1 MVSKA
6 QKAESTPTDK
16 DIVDAGINRMV
27 EALGIDVQKARYKA
41 MRAIAW
47 QAFIEYIDEDI
58 FDDLVERAITNA
70 PDLPSGWELA
80 RPVAAKKSSKK
91 TTKPAAKKSPKKT
104 TKKPSKKDPKAP
116 EPQLED
122 FEDEDVTDVV
132 SEGLDIVQVQDAP
145 EALPEQTVLS
155 LTEDELEAPATPD
168 SDSTAVKNATRTQ
181 RRRRIRRTR

>member
-47 QAFIEYIDEDI
+47 QAFIEYIDEGI

-80 RPVAAKKSSKK
+80 RPAAKKAAKPAAKKSSKK
-91 TTKPAAKKSPKKT
+91 TTK
-104 TKKPSKKDPKAP
+104 KPSKKAPKAP

-132 SEGLDIVQVQDAP
+132 SEDLDAVQVQDAP

>member
-47 QAFIEYIDEDI
+47 QAFIEYIDEGI

-80 RPVAAKKSSKK
+80 RPVAKKEAKPATKKSS
-91 TTKPAAKKSPKKT
+91 KKT

-122 FEDEDVTDVV
+122 FEDVTDVV

>member
-16 DIVDAGINRMV
+16 DIVDAGINRVV

-122 FEDEDVTDVV
+122 FEDEDVTDVA
-132 SEGLDIVQVQDAP
+132 SEDLDVVQVQDSP

-155 LTEDELEAPATPD
+155 LTEDELEAPAAPPAAERGTK
-168 SDSTAVKNATRTQ
+168 STQ

>member
-58 FDDLVERAITNA
+58 FDDLVERAIINA
-70 PDLPSGWELA
+70 PDLPSGWELV
-80 RPVAAKKSSKK
+80 RPVAKKDAKPATKKSSKK
-91 TTKPAAKKSPKKT
+91 TTKKT

-116 EPQLED
+116 QPQLED

-132 SEGLDIVQVQDAP
+132 SEGLDIVQVQDSS

-155 LTEDELEAPATPD
+155 LTEDELEALATPPAAEQGTK
-168 SDSTAVKNATRTQ
+168 STQ

>member
-80 RPVAAKKSSKK
+80 RPAAKKAA
-91 TTKPAAKKSPKKT
+91 KPAAKKSPKKT
-104 TKKPSKKDPKAP
+104 TKNPSKKASKAP

-122 FEDEDVTDVV
+122 FEDEDVV
-132 SEGLDIVQVQDAP
+132 SEDLDAVQVQDAP

-155 LTEDELEAPATPD
+155 LTEDELEALATPD

>member
-70 PDLPSGWELA
+70 TDLPSGWGLA

-91 TTKPAAKKSPKKT
+91 AAKPAAKKSPKK
-104 TKKPSKKDPKAP
+104 PSKKAP

-122 FEDEDVTDVV
+122 FEDEDVADVV
-132 SEGLDIVQVQDAP
+132 SEDLDVVQVQDAP

>member
-47 QAFIEYIDEDI
+47 QAFIEYIDEGI
-58 FDDLVERAITNA
+58 FDELVDRAITNA

-80 RPVAAKKSSKK
+80 RPVAKKAA
-91 TTKPAAKKSPKKT
+91 KPAAKKSPKKT
-104 TKKPSKKDPKAP
+104 TKNPSKKASKAP

-122 FEDEDVTDVV
+122 FEDEDVV
-132 SEGLDIVQVQDAP
+132 SEGLDAVQVQDAP

-155 LTEDELEAPATPD
+155 LTEDELEAPATPPAAEQGTK
-168 SDSTAVKNATRTQ
+168 STQ

>member
-70 PDLPSGWELA
+70 PDLPSGWELV
-80 RPVAAKKSSKK
+80 RPVAKK
-91 TTKPAAKKSPKKT
+91 AAKKSPKKT

-122 FEDEDVTDVV
+122 FEDVTDVV

-168 SDSTAVKNATRTQ
+168 STAVKNATRTQ

>member
-58 FDDLVERAITNA
+58 FDDLVERAIVNA
-70 PDLPSGWELA
+70 PDLPSGWGLA
-80 RPVAAKKSSKK
+80 RPVAKKDAKPAAKKSSKK
-91 TTKPAAKKSPKKT
+91 
-104 TKKPSKKDPKAP
+104 PSKKAPKAP

-122 FEDEDVTDVV
+122 FEDVTDVV
-132 SEGLDIVQVQDAP
+132 SEGLDAVQVQDAP

-155 LTEDELEAPATPD
+155 LTEDELEAPATPPAAEQGTK
-168 SDSTAVKNATRTQ
+168 STQ

>member
-58 FDDLVERAITNA
+58 FDNLVERAITNA

-80 RPVAAKKSSKK
+80 RPAAKKDA
-91 TTKPAAKKSPKKT
+91 KPATKKSSKKT
-104 TKKPSKKDPKAP
+104 TKKPSKKAPKAP

-132 SEGLDIVQVQDAP
+132 SEDLDAVQVQDAP

-155 LTEDELEAPATPD
+155 LTEDELEARATPD

>member
-16 DIVDAGINRMV
+16 DIVNAGINRMV

-80 RPVAAKKSSKK
+80 RPVAKKDAKPAAKKSSKK
-91 TTKPAAKKSPKKT
+91 
-104 TKKPSKKDPKAP
+104 PSKKEPKAP

-132 SEGLDIVQVQDAP
+132 SEGLDIVQVQDSP

>member
-58 FDDLVERAITNA
+58 FDDLVERAIVNA

-80 RPVAAKKSSKK
+80 RPVAKKAAKPAAKKSSKK
-91 TTKPAAKKSPKKT
+91 TTK
-104 TKKPSKKDPKAP
+104 KPSKKAPKAP

-132 SEGLDIVQVQDAP
+132 SEGLDAVQVQDAP

>member
-1 MVSKA
+1 MVSKV

-80 RPVAAKKSSKK
+80 RPVAKKAA
-91 TTKPAAKKSPKKT
+91 KPAAKKSPKKT
-104 TKKPSKKDPKAP
+104 TKNPSKKASKAP

-122 FEDEDVTDVV
+122 FEDEDVV
-132 SEGLDIVQVQDAP
+132 SEDLDAVQVQDAP

-155 LTEDELEAPATPD
+155 LTEDELEEPATPD

>member
-70 PDLPSGWELA
+70 PDLPSGWGLA
-80 RPVAAKKSSKK
+80 RPVAKKDAKPATKKS
-91 TTKPAAKKSPKKT
+91 
-104 TKKPSKKDPKAP
+104 SKKDPKAP
-116 EPQLED
+116 QPQLED

-132 SEGLDIVQVQDAP
+132 SEGLDIVQVQDSP

-155 LTEDELEAPATPD
+155 LTEDELEAPATPPAAEQGTK
-168 SDSTAVKNATRTQ
+168 STQ

>member
-47 QAFIEYIDEDI
+47 QAFIEYIDEGI

-80 RPVAAKKSSKK
+80 RPVAKKAAKPAAKKSSKK
-91 TTKPAAKKSPKKT
+91 TTKKA
-104 TKKPSKKDPKAP
+104 PKAP

-145 EALPEQTVLS
+145 EALPEQTVFS

>member
-16 DIVDAGINRMV
+16 DIVDAGINRVV

-47 QAFIEYIDEDI
+47 QAFMEYIDEDI
-58 FDDLVERAITNA
+58 FDDLVERAIVNA

-91 TTKPAAKKSPKKT
+91 AAKPAAKKSPKKT
-104 TKKPSKKDPKAP
+104 TKKPSKKAP

-122 FEDEDVTDVV
+122 FEDEDVIDVV
-132 SEGLDIVQVQDAP
+132 SEDLDVVQVQDAP

-155 LTEDELEAPATPD
+155 LTEDELEAPATPPAAEQGTK
-168 SDSTAVKNATRTQ
+168 STQ

>member
-6 QKAESTPTDK
+6 QKAKSTPTDK
-16 DIVDAGINRMV
+16 EIVDAGINRMV

-47 QAFIEYIDEDI
+47 QAFMEYIDEDI
-58 FDDLVERAITNA
+58 FDALVERAIINA

-91 TTKPAAKKSPKKT
+91 AAKPATKKSSKKT

-155 LTEDELEAPATPD
+155 LTEDGLEAPATP
-168 SDSTAVKNATRTQ
+168 DSTAVKNATRTQ

>member
-80 RPVAAKKSSKK
+80 RPVAKKDAKPATKKSS
-91 TTKPAAKKSPKKT
+91 KKT

-122 FEDEDVTDVV
+122 FEDVTDVV
-132 SEGLDIVQVQDAP
+132 SEGLDIAQVQDAP

-155 LTEDELEAPATPD
+155 LTEDELEEPASVPAAT
-168 SDSTAVKNATRTQ
+168 KNATRTQ

>member
-80 RPVAAKKSSKK
+80 RPVAKKDAKPATKKSSKK
-91 TTKPAAKKSPKKT
+91 TTKKT

-116 EPQLED
+116 QPQLED

-132 SEGLDIVQVQDAP
+132 SEGLDIVQVQDSP

>member
-47 QAFIEYIDEDI
+47 QAFIEYIDEGI

-80 RPVAAKKSSKK
+80 RPVAKKEAKPAAKKSSKK
-91 TTKPAAKKSPKKT
+91 TTK
-104 TKKPSKKDPKAP
+104 KPSKKAPKAP
-116 EPQLED
+116 QPQLED
-122 FEDEDVTDVV
+122 FEDVTDVV

-155 LTEDELEAPATPD
+155 LTEDELEAPATPPAAERGTK
-168 SDSTAVKNATRTQ
+168 STQ

>member
-80 RPVAAKKSSKK
+80 RPVAKKAA
-91 TTKPAAKKSPKKT
+91 KPAAKKSPKKT
-104 TKKPSKKDPKAP
+104 TKNPSKKAPKAP

-122 FEDEDVTDVV
+122 FEDEDAV
-132 SEGLDIVQVQDAP
+132 SEDLDAVQVQDAP
-145 EALPEQTVLS
+145 EALPEQTVFS
-155 LTEDELEAPATPD
+155 LTEDELEAPATPPAAEQV
-168 SDSTAVKNATRTQ
+168 TKPTQ

>member
-58 FDDLVERAITNA
+58 FDDLVERAIVNA
-70 PDLPSGWELA
+70 PDLPSGWGLA
-80 RPVAAKKSSKK
+80 RPVAKKDAKPAAKKSSKK
-91 TTKPAAKKSPKKT
+91 TTK
-104 TKKPSKKDPKAP
+104 KPSKKAPKAP

-132 SEGLDIVQVQDAP
+132 SEGLDAVQVQDAP

-155 LTEDELEAPATPD
+155 LTEDELEEPATPD
-168 SDSTAVKNATRTQ
+168 SDSTAVKSATRTQ

>member
-16 DIVDAGINRMV
+16 DIVDAGINRVV

-47 QAFIEYIDEDI
+47 QAFMEYIDEDI
-58 FDDLVERAITNA
+58 FDDLVERAIVNA

-91 TTKPAAKKSPKKT
+91 AAKPAAKKSPKKT
-104 TKKPSKKDPKAP
+104 TKKPSKKAP

-122 FEDEDVTDVV
+122 FEDEDVIDVV
-132 SEGLDIVQVQDAP
+132 SEDLDVVQVQDAP

-155 LTEDELEAPATPD
+155 LTEDELEEPTTPPAAAQGTK
-168 SDSTAVKNATRTQ
+168 STQ

>member
-27 EALGIDVQKARYKA
+27 ESLGIDVQKARYKA

-47 QAFIEYIDEDI
+47 QAFIEYIDEGI

-80 RPVAAKKSSKK
+80 RPVAKKAAKPAAKKSSKK
-91 TTKPAAKKSPKKT
+91 TTK
-104 TKKPSKKDPKAP
+104 KPSKKAPKAP

-132 SEGLDIVQVQDAP
+132 SEDLDAVQAQDAP

-168 SDSTAVKNATRTQ
+168 STAVKNATRTQ

>member
-1 MVSKA
+1 MVSKD

-16 DIVDAGINRMV
+16 DIVDAGINRVV

-47 QAFIEYIDEDI
+47 QAFMEYIDEDI
-58 FDDLVERAITNA
+58 FDDLVERAIVNA

-91 TTKPAAKKSPKKT
+91 AAKPAAKKSPKKT
-104 TKKPSKKDPKAP
+104 TKKPSKKAP

-122 FEDEDVTDVV
+122 LEDEDVIDVV
-132 SEGLDIVQVQDAP
+132 SEDLDVVQVQDAP

-155 LTEDELEAPATPD
+155 LTEDELEAPATPPAAEQGTK
-168 SDSTAVKNATRTQ
+168 STQ

>member
-70 PDLPSGWELA
+70 PDLPSGWELV
-80 RPVAAKKSSKK
+80 RPVAKKDAKPATKKSSKK
-91 TTKPAAKKSPKKT
+91 TTKN
-104 TKKPSKKDPKAP
+104 PSKKASKAP

-122 FEDEDVTDVV
+122 FEDEDVV
-132 SEGLDIVQVQDAP
+132 SEDLDAVQVQDAP

-155 LTEDELEAPATPD
+155 LTEDELEAPATPPAAEQGTK
-168 SDSTAVKNATRTQ
+168 STQ

>member
-6 QKAESTPTDK
+6 QKAESTSTDK
-16 DIVDAGINRMV
+16 DIVNAGINRMV

-58 FDDLVERAITNA
+58 FDDLVERAIVNA

-91 TTKPAAKKSPKKT
+91 AAKPAAKKSPKKT
-104 TKKPSKKDPKAP
+104 TKKPSKKAP

-122 FEDEDVTDVV
+122 FEDEDVIDVV
-132 SEGLDIVQVQDAP
+132 SEDLDVVQVQDAP

-155 LTEDELEAPATPD
+155 LTEDELEAPATPPAAEQGTK
-168 SDSTAVKNATRTQ
+168 STQ

>member
-58 FDDLVERAITNA
+58 FDDLVERAIVNA
-70 PDLPSGWELA
+70 PDLPSGWGLA
-80 RPVAAKKSSKK
+80 RPVAKKDAKPAAKKSSKK
-91 TTKPAAKKSPKKT
+91 TTK
-104 TKKPSKKDPKAP
+104 KPSKKAPKAP

-122 FEDEDVTDVV
+122 FEDEDVTDAV
-132 SEGLDIVQVQDAP
+132 SEGLDAVQVQDAP

-155 LTEDELEAPATPD
+155 LTEDELEEPATPD
-168 SDSTAVKNATRTQ
+168 STTVKNATRTQ

>member
-70 PDLPSGWELA
+70 PDLPSGWELT

-91 TTKPAAKKSPKKT
+91 ATKPAAKKT
-104 TKKPSKKDPKAP
+104 TKKPSKKAP

-132 SEGLDIVQVQDAP
+132 SEGLDLVQVQDSP

-155 LTEDELEAPATPD
+155 LTEDELEAPATPPAAEQGTK
-168 SDSTAVKNATRTQ
+168 STQ

>member
-80 RPVAAKKSSKK
+80 RPVAKKAAKPASKKSS
-91 TTKPAAKKSPKKT
+91 KKT
-104 TKKPSKKDPKAP
+104 TKKPSKKAPKAP

-132 SEGLDIVQVQDAP
+132 SEDLDAVQVQDAP

-155 LTEDELEAPATPD
+155 LTEDELEAPATPPAAEQGTK
-168 SDSTAVKNATRTQ
+168 SAQ

>member
-70 PDLPSGWELA
+70 PDLPSGWELV
-80 RPVAAKKSSKK
+80 RPVAKKDAKPATKKSS
-91 TTKPAAKKSPKKT
+91 KKT

-116 EPQLED
+116 QPQLED
-122 FEDEDVTDVV
+122 FEDVTDVV
-132 SEGLDIVQVQDAP
+132 SEGLDIVQVQDSP

>member
-16 DIVDAGINRMV
+16 DIVDAGVNRVV

-47 QAFIEYIDEDI
+47 QAFMEYIDEDI
-58 FDDLVERAITNA
+58 FDDLVERAIVNA

-91 TTKPAAKKSPKKT
+91 AAKPAAKKSPKKT
-104 TKKPSKKDPKAP
+104 TKKPSKKAP

-122 FEDEDVTDVV
+122 FEDEDVIDVV
-132 SEGLDIVQVQDAP
+132 SEDLDVVQVQDAP

-155 LTEDELEAPATPD
+155 PTEDELEAPATPPAAEQGTK
-168 SDSTAVKNATRTQ
+168 STQ